1 MSYISVT
8 GNRRLSGKVKI
19 QGAKNSILPI
29 LSASLLCNSPCIIH
43 NCPHIT
49 DVDAC
54 IKILRH
60 LGCKVFWQEDTLLV
74 DPTGIHCHE
83 IPDDFM
89 REMRS
94 SIVFLGAVLSRCGKI
109 AFSFPGGCE
118 LGPRPIDLHL
128 SALAQMGVSVEDAH
142 GRLFCQVD
150 EKGLL
155 GTEIVLPIPSV
166 GATEN
171 IMIAAVTAK
180 GKTVIRNA
188 AREPEISDLACFLN
202 ACGARVSGYGE
213 GTVIIE
219 GVDRL
224 HGCEHSVIPDR
235 IVVSTYMAA
244 VAMCG
249 TDAVLEPIIPQHI
262 YPTLPFFRQS
272 GCRVSLR
279 GNQLRIKAPQSLH
292 PMKNVMTGYFPG
304 FPTDAQPLLMA
315 MATVANGT
323 SIFVENI
330 FENRY
335 HHVHELSRLGAK
347 IKIEGRM
354 AVVEGAKTLSGT
366 TVKASDLRGG
376 AALVLAGLTAEGQT
390 KIYHTDYIKRGYE
403 DIVRDLSYLGADI
416 SMK

>member
-1 MSYISVT
+1 MSYISVN
-8 GNRRLSGKVKI
+8 GNHRLEGKVQI
-19 QGAKNSILPI
+19 QGAKNSVLPI
-29 LSASLLCNSPCIIH
+29 LSASLLCNSPCVIH
-43 NCPHIT
+43 NCPSIS

-54 IKILRH
+54 IKILKH
-60 LGCKVFWQEDTLLV
+60 LGCKVRVEDHTIMV
-74 DPTGIHCHE
+74 DPTTAGCHE
-83 IPDDFM
+83 IPDDYM

-94 SIVFLGAVLSRCGKI
+94 SIVFLGAILAKCGKI
-109 AFSFPGGCE
+109 SFSLPGGCE
-118 LGPRPIDLHL
+118 LGPRPIDLHVN
-128 SALAQMGVSVEDAH
+128 ALGQMGVSLEDHH
-142 GRLFCQVD
+142 GRLFCQVKN
-150 EKGLL
+150 EGMT
-155 GTEIVLPIPSV
+155 GTEILLPLPSV

-171 IMIAAVTAK
+171 IMIAAATAK
-180 GKTVIRNA
+180 GKTIIRNA
-188 AREPEISDLACFLN
+188 AREPEIVDLARFLN
-202 ACGARVSGYGE
+202 GCGARISGHGE
-213 GTVIIE
+213 GTVVIE
-219 GVDRL
+219 GVPTL
-224 HGCEHSVIPDR
+224 HGCEHEIIPDR

-244 VAMCG
+244 VAMTG
-249 TDAVLEPIIPQHI
+249 GDGVLENVIVQHI
-262 YPTLPFFRQS
+262 APTLPFFRQS